1 VAGRGQV
8 PKANPQDGGARRQLE
23 WTELGGSPVKGAPA
37 LGKRPGGGAWLPEVR
52 AWWET
57 WRRAPMASQF
67 IATDWLALKRAAFLL
82 DQLYRGEGSPSALA
96 GEVRQIEGKLGA
108 TVGDRLQLRLRVR
121 GSSSPPA
128 PDGDAPAPV
137 KKPKGRDTRRLQVV
151 S

>member
-1 VAGRGQV
+1 
-8 PKANPQDGGARRQLE
+8 
-23 WTELGGSPVKGAPA
+23 
-37 LGKRPGGGAWLPEVR
+37 
-52 AWWET
+52 
-57 WRRAPMASQF
+57 MASQF

-121 GSSSPPA
+121 APGSAPPVDEGEKA
-128 PDGDAPAPV
+128 APAKRPR
-137 KKPKGRDTRRLQVV
+137 GRDTRRLQVV